1 MRKLFCS
8 FVRVSSVALENVGLF
23 TWQQLNEKSE
33 SALHQIKLKF
43 TDQRRESHAYKVN
56 SVR

>member
-1 MRKLFCS
+1 MRKLLCS
-8 FVRVSSVALENVGLF
+8 FVRVSSVVLENVGLF

-43 TDQRRESHAYKVN
+43 TD
-56 SVR
+56 